1 MTDPTEI
8 FSSRVQNYTKY
19 RPGYPRALIDL
30 LQSECQ
36 FSCHSTVAD
45 IGSGSGLLTEL
56 FLKNGSRVY
65 GVEPNPEMRAAAEN
79 TLKVYP
85 KFTSIDGR
93 AESTGLRD
101 RCIDLIT
108 VGQAFH
114 WFETE
119 ETRVEFARILKP
131 EGWVVIVYN
140 SLNVNSTFLAAY
152 ARFNQTYLGDK
163 GPEHEDPDLY
173 TPFFGKGG
181 FTEMILDGEI
191 QVFDLQGLSGRVLS
205 RANSPQEGDSRYHE
219 MIEALRVIYEDH
231 QQDGKVKIHYHTQV
245 IYGRV

>member
-36 FSCHSTVAD
+36 FSCLSTVAD
-45 IGSGSGLLTEL
+45 IGSGPGLLTEL
-56 FLKNGSRVY
+56 FLKHGNRVY
-65 GVEPNPEMRAAAEN
+65 GVEPNPEMRAASEKSLN
-79 TLKVYP
+79 LYP
-85 KFTSIDGR
+85 KFTSLDGR

-101 RCIDLIT
+101 HCVDFIT

-119 ETRVEFARILKP
+119 DTRAEFARILKP
-131 EGWVVIVYN
+131 EGWVVILYN
-140 SLNVNSTFLAAY
+140 ILNVNTPFLAAY

-163 GPEHEDPDLY
+163 GPEHEDPDLC

-181 FTEMILDGEI
+181 FTERVLEGET
-191 QVFDLQGLSGRVLS
+191 QVFDFHGLSGRVLS
-205 RANSPQEGDSRYHE
+205 RANAPQEGDSRYHE
-219 MIEALRVIYEDH
+219 MIEVLRAIYEDH
-231 QQDGKVKIHYHTQV
+231 QQDGKVKIQYHTQV
-245 IYGRV
+245 VYGRI